1 MTQTSPQNT
10 ATKKLQIDYAQA
22 TDPGRDPNK
31 QINED
36 ACSYQHSRFGHLC
49 VLCDG
54 MGGHYGG
61 REASNLAI
69 KTIAEMFEQAPT
81 HLGSA
86 IVLKTAIE
94 EAGRRVYQLGGPPEN
109 RTRPGSTCVAILIH
123 ERGTD
128 IAHVGDSRAFVI
140 RAGQIYPLTRDHSI
154 VQGMIDAGQLT
165 EEQAIGHPDGNK
177 ITRALGMRPEVEV
190 ELRPEPL
197 DTYPGDIFVLASD
210 GLTDMART
218 HEILG
223 ATKQALNSGGLD
235 HACATLVKFANDRGG
250 HDNITVQLARI
261 IDIPPKGSITA
272 PEPAAA
278 TQTAPM
284 VIPSAALH
292 QDPGASHPHHPLT
305 QRSPGPDPVAMT
317 QPDRAGPNIAPTL
330 VGGHIA
336 PTAPGLTPAP
346 PQAQSGAA
354 PTHPEGI
361 SGPTRPD
368 NPYAVG
374 PTVTEAAPISQAWN
388 SQRFPNT
395 GNAPAAAPALQ
406 TPLPAA
412 GQALPV
418 PPASLSPYQLDG
430 GPAGLP
436 LPPPRS
442 GGKTLTGGAPA
453 HLSPTLHE
461 GAGLS
466 YGPHS
471 SAPPSKAPSTSGM
484 LYLIIGLS
492 AVIAVLLILLLWAL
506 LR

>member
-1 MTQTSPQNT
+1 MTQPSPQT
-10 ATKKLQIDYAQA
+10 SSPQVRIEYAQA

-36 ACSYQHSRFGHLC
+36 ACGYHPSRFGHLC

-69 KTIAEMFEQAPT
+69 KTILEMFEQAPT
-81 HLGSA
+81 HLGAA
-86 IVLKTAIE
+86 IILKTAIE

-109 RTRPGSTCVAILIH
+109 RTRPGSTCVAILVH
-123 ERGTD
+123 ERGTE
-128 IAHVGDSRAFVI
+128 IAHVGDSRAFVM

-177 ITRALGMRPEVEV
+177 ITRALGMRPEVDV

-223 ATKQALNSGGLD
+223 ATKQALNSGTLE
-235 HACATLVKFANDRGG
+235 HACNTLVKFANDRGG

-261 IDIPPKGSITA
+261 IEIPPKASLTA
-272 PEPAAA
+272 PEASAAPH
-278 TQTAPM
+278 TAPM
-284 VIPSAALH
+284 VIPTAAMQQI
-292 QDPGASHPHHPLT
+292 QDVSQPQLPSNHPQTL
-305 QRSPGPDPVAMT
+305 RSPGPDGVGAT
-317 QPDRAGPNIAPTL
+317 QPDGGTPRPLPATL
-330 VGGHIA
+330 VGGNLA
-336 PTAPGLTPAP
+336 PTAPDVTPAP
-346 PQAQSGAA
+346 PKGPILQ
-354 PTHPEGI
+354 TVPE
-361 SGPTRPD
+361 T
-368 NPYAVG
+368 PYNVG
-374 PTVTEAAPISQAWN
+374 PTVTEPVPISQAWN
-388 SQRFPNT
+388 SQRFPTTENHAP
-395 GNAPAAAPALQ
+395 NAPAAPAVKTPLPNPGPAISASPALQ
-406 TPLPAA
+406 
-412 GQALPV
+412 
-418 PPASLSPYQLDG
+418 SLSPYQLDG
-430 GPAGLP
+430 GPVALP

-442 GGKTLTGGAPA
+442 GGRTLTGGGPA

-461 GAGLS
+461 GAGAS

-471 SAPPSKAPSTSGM
+471 SHPASKQPSTSGM
-484 LYLIIGLS
+484 VYLIIGLS